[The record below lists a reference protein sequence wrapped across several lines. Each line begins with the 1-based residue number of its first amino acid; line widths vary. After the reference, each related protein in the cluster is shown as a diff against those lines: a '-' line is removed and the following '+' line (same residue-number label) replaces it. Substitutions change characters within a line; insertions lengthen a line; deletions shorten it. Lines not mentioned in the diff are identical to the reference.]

1 MIKWWL
7 SLLVEQQV
15 SFSIALAST
24 IVLIVQIVLVLLNFY
39 GTDRLNTESDNLEQY
54 EIVANCDSD
63 MSQNKPKLITV
74 VSINIFLFVACWTFF
89 ILTYQVPVLQQVVV
103 SMVLGIFVAVIYSI
117 FRKLIKKYMLRKKIE
132 SKK

>member
-1 MIKWWL
+1 MINWWL

-89 ILTYQVPVLQQVVV
+89 ILTYRVSVLEQVVI
-103 SMVLGIFVAVIYSI
+103 SIVLGFFVAANYSI
-117 FRKLIKKYMLRKKIE
+117 FRKLIKKYLLRKKVD